1 MTESGPLLN
10 LTCGTNSVRDEP
22 ASILRVCSIRAITAQ
37 VSYVLPLLIAF
48 TGRNGAVQ
56 RIFAFGRERALER
69 LKMGA
74 NRKDLFYHL
83 VRARNQ
89 SSSSSWA
96 SPFRLQS
103 GEALPEEERPSL
115 GNVATDGG
123 LAIVAGSDTTSGA
136 LTSTLFYLLCHP
148 EAYESLQ
155 AEVDEAFPSGEEPLD
170 VTKLSR
176 MEWLNGCM

>member
-1 MTESGPLLN
+1 
-10 LTCGTNSVRDEP
+10 
-22 ASILRVCSIRAITAQ
+22 
-37 VSYVLPLLIAF
+37 
-48 TGRNGAVQ
+48 
-56 RIFAFGRERALER
+56 
-69 LKMGA
+69 MGA

-83 VRARNQ
+83 VRARDLFHA
-89 SSSSSWA
+89 SSW
-96 SPFRLQS
+96 PQHFRFQQS

-136 LTSTLFYLLCHP
+136 LTTTLFYLLCHP

-155 AEVDEAFPSGEEPLD
+155 AEVDDAFPSGEEPLD
-170 VTKLSR
+170 VTKLSQ